1 METVISNLLSRFE
14 RGALTR
20 REVVQALA
28 MMAAASRTMIAAGR
42 QAGSINHVS
51 VLVGDMSKSVEFYR
65 RTFGLSMVN
74 EDAAHS
80 IVRLGIGQRVLVSL
94 RKEPPA
100 GMVDQFAIGV
110 EGFEKESVTR
120 DRNSLGLTPHENLE
134 YGFYVDDPDGVHV
147 QITGI

>member
-100 GMVDQFAIGV
+100 GMVDHFAIGV

-120 DRNSLGLTPHENLE
+120 DLNSLGLTPHENLE